1 MTVAVLNIRSDKQME
16 YNYPLRYDWS
26 TEEIIDVVAFYET
39 IEKVYESGVVKERIM
54 DAYRSFKVIVPS
66 KSEEKTLFKEFKD
79 VSGYDSYRVV
89 KDARE
94 ATTEEVVK
102 GAQR

>member
-1 MTVAVLNIRSDKQME
+1 ME

-26 TEEIIDVVAFYET
+26 TEEIIDIVAFYET
-39 IEKVYESGVVKERIM
+39 IEKAYENGVVKEKIM
-54 DAYRSFKVIVPS
+54 EVYRSFKIIVPS

-79 VSGYDSYRVV
+79 VSGYDSYRIV
-89 KDARE
+89 KGAKE
-94 ATTEEVVK
+94 AAIGEVVK